1 MNKLIKVEYIE
12 LEKLLEILSQK
23 KLDIVME
30 DRVKLGFKTYGIVN
44 QAEFSNYLNMAD
56 GDLWDIVIPGYDFKI
71 RKKYFSSNDI
81 IGVCLVQNDNH
92 KIFMR
97 IDHPG
102 FCKKRAQKDI
112 EKYLINYRQINNL
125 TVKWMETN

>member
-1 MNKLIKVEYIE
+1 
-12 LEKLLEILSQK
+12 LLKFYHKK
-23 KLDIVME
+23 KLNIVRE
-30 DRVKLGFKTYGIVN
+30 DRAKLGFKTYGIVN

-56 GDLWDIVIPGYDFKI
+56 GDLWDIVIPGYDYKI

-81 IGVCLVQNDNH
+81 IGVYLVQNGNH

-97 IDHPG
+97 IDNPG

-125 TVKWMETN
+125 TVKWMETT